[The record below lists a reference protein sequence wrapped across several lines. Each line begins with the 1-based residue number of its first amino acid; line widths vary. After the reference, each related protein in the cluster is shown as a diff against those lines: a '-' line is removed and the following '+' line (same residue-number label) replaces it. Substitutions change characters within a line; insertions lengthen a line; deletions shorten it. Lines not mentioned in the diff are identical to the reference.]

1 VTVEA
6 LAYFEGGDLD
16 SLDAAT
22 CALLVAE
29 SVRELDTCAPH
40 PFCAARRLTLTS
52 PRDVFRALD
61 RFFYWLVL

>member
-29 SVRELDTCAPH
+29 SVRDLETPVLPILSARLDA
-40 PFCAARRLTLTS
+40 
-52 PRDVFRALD
+52 
-61 RFFYWLVL
+61 